1 MIETYH
7 IGKYVKYNIHC
18 VNSIEEIEKR
28 RDMFWVMNIHDE
40 NVHLRIDS
48 DKQGKYTWIWL
59 IVYSDGWYK
68 ETEYDEQCIL
78 VNVYTGIGKLWR
90 YKSGK

>member
-28 RDMFWVMNIHDE
+28 REEKRREEKRRDMF
-40 NVHLRIDS
+40 
-48 DKQGKYTWIWL
+48 
-59 IVYSDGWYK
+59 
-68 ETEYDEQCIL
+68 
-78 VNVYTGIGKLWR
+78 
-90 YKSGK
+90 